1 MSNYNEIYVHRTIGM
16 TPLQADE
23 KPTNVVLKQ
32 REIPDKRIAFNKGD
46 SVRISTQKGV
56 FTKGY
61 LPNWSTEI
69 FTIVKI
75 NKTRPPTY
83 NLNDYTGK
91 PIAGCFYSEE
101 ISKTRYPNDFLI
113 EKIIRRKGEK
123 LLIKWLGFDHTHNSW
138 INKTDITV

>member
-56 FTKGY
+56 SQRGTY
-61 LPNWSTEI
+61 
-69 FTIVKI
+69 
-75 NKTRPPTY
+75 PT
-83 NLNDYTGK
+83 GQRK
-91 PIAGCFYSEE
+91 YSPL
-101 ISKTRYPNDFLI
+101 SK
-113 EKIIRRKGEK
+113 
-123 LLIKWLGFDHTHNSW
+123 
-138 INKTDITV
+138 